1 MSKKGPRAFLEI
13 RAHPVVNVVLILLAL
28 PIAGFLL
35 LMGLANLIHPDVS
48 DKYLFMNTVMCLSVC
63 AIGIG
68 LLLMAV
74 AAFRG
79 ILHNRRNSKEE
90 GQT

>member
-1 MSKKGPRAFLEI
+1 MSKKAPLAFLEI
-13 RAHPVVNVVLILLAL
+13 RAHPVVNVVLMIMAL

-35 LMGLANLIHPDVS
+35 LMGVANLIQPDVS
-48 DKYLFMNTVMCLSVC
+48 DRYLFLNTVICLLVC
-63 AIGIG
+63 IIGLG
-68 LLLMAV
+68 LLLLAV

-79 ILHNRRNSKEE
+79 ILHNRRNSKEG